1 MLQMPFSETAIWQD
15 FRRHSRTFS
24 MATHLLPSEI
34 RMHVATLYMY
44 CRMIDNIADEMALN
58 EGKEQALSELARVEN
73 HLLDVFTGKPSSS
86 PFWQRLSGI
95 HQQFTLSHKPMQ
107 ELIEGARW
115 DLTSQKVVSE
125 NDLLA
130 YANLVAGCVGAM
142 MLPFLVQSQDDR
154 TALEPTARALGNAMQ
169 ITNIIR
175 DVGEDIRALN
185 RIYLPENWLNEAG
198 LSPQML
204 YQDLPPVGY
213 ANLMERMMQLAEQL
227 YIEGFKGIHRLPLRV
242 RGGIR
247 AAARLYREILNEV
260 RKNEYNNLTRRA
272 YVPATRKIRLLLDN
286 DYYRRRDAL
295 LPHNHPKR
303 IYPPLFS
310 TSL

>member
-1 MLQMPFSETAIWQD
+1 MLQMPLSETAIWQD

-34 RMHVATLYMY
+34 RMPVATLYRY
-44 CRMIDNIADEMALN
+44 CRIIDNIADEMALRA
-58 EGKEQALSELARVEN
+58 GKKQALSELAQVED
-73 HLLDVFTGKPSSS
+73 HLLGVFAGKPPTE
-86 PFWQRLSGI
+86 PFWRRLSVI
-95 HQQFTLSHKPMQ
+95 HEQFTLSHKPMQ

-115 DLTSQKVVSE
+115 DLTDQKVYSE
-125 NDLLA
+125 DDLLS

-142 MLPFLVQSQDDR
+142 MLPFLVRSQDDR
-154 TALEPTARALGNAMQ
+154 MVLEPTARALGNAMQ
-169 ITNIIR
+169 VTNIIR
-175 DVGEDIRALN
+175 DVGEDIRTLD
-185 RIYLPENWLNEAG
+185 RIYIPESWLSESG
-198 LSPQML
+198 FSRQTLC
-204 YQDLPPVGY
+204 QDLPPAGY
-213 ANLMERMMQLAEQL
+213 AHLMERMMQLAEQL
-227 YIEGFKGIHRLPLRV
+227 YIEGFKGIHRLPARV

-260 RKNEYNNLTRRA
+260 RQNEYNNLTRRA
-272 YVPATRKIRLLLDN
+272 YVPTTRKIRLVLDN

-310 TSL
+310 TPS